1 MRYSKSLRTI
11 GQSLEILRVEDF
23 ELEKEDDTYVVR
35 SKSLTPTCQWIVRNS
50 LIDNTWDSSDPE
62 QRSTRSVAGD
72 GWLRYDPLDISRLD
86 VQGRKKRR
94 GYSAAQ
100 IRGASKL
107 SQLLRTLGEH
117 LDRIEVSAFNISW
130 DPDSVAV
137 NYEIRDG
144 HRERRDFSIEKLH
157 QLGLHMR
164 FRRSSREA

>member
-11 GQSLEILRVEDF
+11 GQCLEILRVEDF
-23 ELEKEDDTYVVR
+23 ELEKEDDSYVVR
-35 SKSLTPTCQWIVRNS
+35 SESLTPTSQWILRNS
-50 LIDNTWDSSDPE
+50 LINNVWDSPDPE
-62 QRSTRSVAGD
+62 EKSIRSTGGD
-72 GWLRYDPLDISRLD
+72 GWLRYDPMDISRLD

-94 GYSAAQ
+94 GHSSAQ

>member
-94 GYSAAQ
+94 GHSAAQ

-107 SQLLRTLGEH
+107 WPLLRIFAEH
-117 LDRIEVSAFNISW
+117 LDRIEFRALNISS
-130 DPDSVAV
+130 DPDSLPAD
-137 NYEIRDG
+137 YEIRDG
-144 HRERRDFSIEKLH
+144 HREPRIS
-157 QLGLHMR
+157 
-164 FRRSSREA
+164 